1 MPGSSGPGQPS
12 RFWSKRTVPWM
23 VAASDRRLAKKLTA
37 ELSAAECD
45 VNITGRTSLMKLLQ
59 RKDVSVYVDLTGL
72 AAGTYKITP
81 MVSLASKEMQTDLRW
96 MVSLPEV
103 TVTIKE

>member
-1 MPGSSGPGQPS
+1 
-12 RFWSKRTVPWM
+12 
-23 VAASDRRLAKKLTA
+23 
-37 ELSAAECD
+37 
-45 VNITGRTSLMKLLQ
+45 MKLLQ

-72 AAGTYKITP
+72 TAGTYKITP

-96 MVSLPEV
+96 TVSLPEV

>member
-1 MPGSSGPGQPS
+1 
-12 RFWSKRTVPWM
+12 
-23 VAASDRRLAKKLTA
+23 
-37 ELSAAECD
+37 
-45 VNITGRTSLMKLLQ
+45 MKLLQ
-59 RKDVSVYVDLTGL
+59 RKDVSGYVDLTGL

-96 MVSLPEV
+96 TVSLPEV